1 MATARSTKPGARRG
15 RTEASD
21 RHVGARILQR
31 RRTLGLTRQR
41 LAQLIGVTQ
50 AQTYK
55 YERGANR
62 ISAGQLYQVARAL
75 NVGID
80 YFFEGIESGEIP
92 SDELIPQG
100 KLMLKLARNFLAIP
114 VRRHQEA
121 IVSLARALAE
131 PDARRRPSSPLWRHA
146 LRSRL
151 STACPHSGQR

>member
-1 MATARSTKPGARRG
+1 MATARSTKLGPRRG
-15 RTEASD
+15 RAEAFD

-41 LAQLIGVTQ
+41 LAELIAVTQ
-50 AQTYK
+50 AQTYR

-62 ISAGQLYQVARAL
+62 ISAGQLYHVARAL
-75 NVGID
+75 DVGID

-114 VRRHQEA
+114 VRRHQEE
-121 IVSLARALAE
+121 IVWLARALAE
-131 PDARRRPSSPLWRHA
+131 PHPPRERVQDA
-146 LRSRL
+146 
-151 STACPHSGQR
+151 G